1 MILCSIIPIIWYANK
16 YHSFSP
22 FLVLEKGGSN
32 LFLQY
37 FERPGLEYFSFETTI
52 FIKSK
57 QLTPRLDAWN
67 WARKQEFRNSDPNSG
82 VWSGMETESGIWPE
96 FPRVSTEFHARL
108 SSFPTP

>member
-57 QLTPRLDAWN
+57 QLKVFNTLIFNKNEVFSKVLQKYFKTKR
-67 WARKQEFRNSDPNSG
+67 G
-82 VWSGMETESGIWPE
+82 
-96 FPRVSTEFHARL
+96 L
-108 SSFPTP
+108 SLLERFLTIGL